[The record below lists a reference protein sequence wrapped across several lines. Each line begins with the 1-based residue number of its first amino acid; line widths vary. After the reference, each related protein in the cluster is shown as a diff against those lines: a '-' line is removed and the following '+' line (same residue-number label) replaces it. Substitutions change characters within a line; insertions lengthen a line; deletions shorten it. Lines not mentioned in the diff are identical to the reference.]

1 MRGSIGDK
9 ERLGHIL
16 DAINS
21 IQSFTTGITLEKFLD
36 NYMLQ
41 LAVIKLLENIG
52 EASNKMS
59 KETRSELSEIDW
71 TIIIRSRNIL
81 VHDYFKINLSVIWE
95 TIKSDLPVLK
105 QKVEKI
111 YNVKG

>member
-21 IQSFTTGITLEKFLD
+21 IQSFTTEITLEKFLD

-105 QKVEKI
+105 QKVERI
-111 YNVKG
+111 YHVKS

>member
-1 MRGSIGDK
+1 MRGNLGDK

-21 IQSFTTGITLEKFLD
+21 IESFTADITVKDFLN

-59 KETRSELSEIDW
+59 KETRSELSEIDR

-105 QKVEKI
+105 QKVERI
-111 YNVKG
+111 YNVKS

>member
-21 IQSFTTGITLEKFLD
+21 IQSFTTGTTSEQFLD

-71 TIIIRSRNIL
+71 TIVIRSRNIL
-81 VHDYFKINLSVIWE
+81 VHDYFRINLNVIWE

-105 QKVEKI
+105 QKIERI
-111 YNVKG
+111 LDIEG